1 MVANSGSF
9 VRRRIR
15 LDVFH
20 KTKFTLRGLTCKWN
34 CILLNLSVDP
44 AFEKTPK
51 VTLKS
56 FPSERFIRAGRK
68 EGYLTIFQIAD

>member
-34 CILLNLSVDP
+34 CMLLNLSVDTASVNIP
-44 AFEKTPK
+44 MVAL
-51 VTLKS
+51 VS

-68 EGYLTIFQIAD
+68 EWYITIS